1 MLNFNFKNFK
11 IVSVNK
17 VSLSVNIVCTCDLHL
32 WKREGSGGV
41 LKLKNLL
48 HVRRER
54 KTGHCKT
61 WPWLGIFFF
70 LTQWGC
76 WKGGK
81 TCTCDKLLLGYMS
94 CHCFQWKRRLSS
106 RSWKSSP
113 QVLFIYEVLWL
124 SRSTSQSAL
133 PAWLIC
139 FGEASALRSVSG
151 HKGPAKQLDGS
162 SGYTVRILN
171 GFSEMKGSVHL
182 TEIKLFVLSFKQPTY
197 AVENLQRKSQTLWV
211 VIAVRF
217 SFLIHIFRSCSTS
230 YQV

>member
-1 MLNFNFKNFK
+1 MTRDFFNSMRLLEGRKNMHMWQAVVGIHELVTAFKTVKEETLFEEL
-11 IVSVNK
+11 K
-17 VSLSVNIVCTCDLHL
+17 VLPAGAVY
-32 WKREGSGGV
+32 K
-41 LKLKNLL
+41 
-48 HVRRER
+48 
-54 KTGHCKT
+54 
-61 WPWLGIFFF
+61 
-70 LTQWGC
+70 
-76 WKGGK
+76 
-81 TCTCDKLLLGYMS
+81 
-94 CHCFQWKRRLSS
+94 
-106 RSWKSSP
+106 
-113 QVLFIYEVLWL
+113 VLWL

>member
-1 MLNFNFKNFK
+1 M
-11 IVSVNK
+11 
-17 VSLSVNIVCTCDLHL
+17 TRD
-32 WKREGSGGV
+32 
-41 LKLKNLL
+41 
-48 HVRRER
+48 
-54 KTGHCKT
+54 
-61 WPWLGIFFF
+61 FFF
-70 LTQWGC
+70 CLTQWGC

-94 CHCFQWKRRLSS
+94 WSLLSKQWKRRLSS

-139 FGEASALRSVSG
+139 FGEASALHSVSG

-182 TEIKLFVLSFKQPTY
+182 TEIQLFVFIFQTTGVRRRELTEEKSNIVSCYCCTLFIPYPHFQVLFHILSGLITKTIQSLFYSNNGERHLFKQKKYLLNT
-197 AVENLQRKSQTLWV
+197 LLFCMKSIGYNIQHFVTL
-211 VIAVRF
+211 R
-217 SFLIHIFRSCSTS
+217 T
-230 YQV
+230 

>member
-1 MLNFNFKNFK
+1 MWFAFVEKRRK
-11 IVSVNK
+11 WRCVK
-17 VSLSVNIVCTCDLHL
+17 TEKSLTCV
-32 WKREGSGGV
+32 E
-41 LKLKNLL
+41 
-48 HVRRER
+48 RER
-54 KTGHCKT
+54 LDTARLDHDSG
-61 WPWLGIFFF
+61 FF

-94 CHCFQWKRRLSS
+94 WSPLSKQWKRRLSS

-197 AVENLQRKSQTLWV
+197 AVENLQEEKSNIVSCYCCTLFIPYPHFQV
-211 VIAVRF
+211 LFHILSGLITKTKQYNPF
-217 SFLIHIFRSCSTS
+217 SI
-230 YQV
+230 